1 MKLPEL
7 QPIKAG
13 TVNLDAFSG
22 INDNVYIPEGYFKDM
37 KNMTSDYYPAL
48 GQRKIR
54 EQYKLSGNF
63 NGAITV
69 NGTLYTVVGTKMY
82 KNGTAINGL
91 TVANSKKKLLGYGA
105 YIVIM
110 PDKIMYNTKDGKVSN
125 MEYKKKIDISTENV
139 ETSDAKKSR
148 IYLSDEYGNPY
159 VVMEMNASQIPTSK
173 QDANEKVKAFIDANK
188 VIYPDFVST
197 VNAVAGAKSSIRAYV
212 ASWGGKY
219 KLGFCPITSEHKIA
233 IEYYNDSTGMWT
245 SPNLYLTYYIQMK
258 TADEAKKIAD
268 SIKEGDFVKIEVSNL
283 AGTVLKKG
291 DTSNNTYDFYQK
303 FATPIKV
310 EKVLRK
316 NNDVGFV
323 FSNTGIDFL
332 EYVMKEKDYSIAYYS
347 DSATSDADEGV
358 KLQTCLNYA
367 TFLYSMPN
375 DGKAKGFK
383 VATLKREMP
392 NMDYLTVADNRIW
405 GCSNSAHEIYACKQ
419 GDPTNWYSYAGI
431 STDSYAVTIGSDGE
445 FTGCCTYKG
454 TPYFFKEDLIIIMYG
469 SKPSNYQVSEIFSQ
483 GIEKGSSES
492 IIYLNGAMYYKARK
506 GMVRFDGSNVTT
518 ISEELGR
525 KRFKNAVASASDS
538 KYFVSMLENDK
549 PRLFVYDSDKG
560 MWHIED
566 DFRPDFFFKFGATV
580 CGVRRT
586 DSMVY
591 RIDGLEDITKKLPS
605 ATKKME
611 IEENVAVGNLIIYN
625 RGLEWYAETGPIEK
639 GSVNAKY
646 IQRLGIRYELQE
658 RAFLTVKVQ
667 YDNDSEWQE
676 VFTHEGRKGEGAVSV
691 PFRPCRCEKF
701 RLRFEGKGKCLIH
714 NIQRSVYEGSDVRHG
729 NF

>member
-13 TVNLDAFSG
+13 TVNLDAFNG

-37 KNMTSDYYPAL
+37 KNMSSDYYPAL
-48 GQRKIR
+48 GQRDIR
-54 EQYKLSGNF
+54 EQYKLTGNI

-69 NGTLYTVVGTKMY
+69 NDTLYTVVGTKMY
-82 KNGTAINGL
+82 KNGAVISGL
-91 TVANSKKKLLGYGA
+91 TVTDSKKQLLGYGA

-110 PDKIMYNTKDGKVSN
+110 PDRIMYNTKDGKVSN
-125 MEYKKKIDISTENV
+125 MYYKKVVDMSKEGIE
-139 ETSDAKKSR
+139 KSNEKAE
-148 IYLSDEYGNPY
+148 IYLSDKDGNPY
-159 VVMEMNASQIPTSK
+159 VIITSESENITLGK
-173 QDANEKVKAFIDANK
+173 EDGDTKIKEFIDKTKPN
-188 VIYPDFVST
+188 YPDFATT
-197 VNAVAGAKSSIRAYV
+197 VNALSGAKSILKQYV
-212 ASWGGKY
+212 SEWGGKY
-219 KLGFCPITSEHKIA
+219 KLGFVPLTSEHKIG
-233 IEYYNDSTGMWT
+233 IEYYNESMDMWS
-245 SPNLYLTYYIQMK
+245 SPTLYITYYIK
-258 TADEAKKIAD
+258 ASSATEAQNIAG
-268 SIKEGDFVKIEVSNL
+268 SIKEGDFVKIEASNTS
-283 AGTVLKKG
+283 GTVVKKG
-291 DTSNNTYDFYQK
+291 QISNTVYGFYQK
-303 FATPIKV
+303 FANPIKV

-316 NNDVGFV
+316 NNDVGLIFA
-323 FSNTGIDFL
+323 NTGIDFL
-332 EYVMKEKDYSIAYYS
+332 EYVRKRGNYRVGNIAKKATSGS
-347 DSATSDADEGV
+347 DDGVELVTGIKSAT
-358 KLQTCLNYA
+358 
-367 TFLYSMPN
+367 FRYSMPDIGETPSFPVSN
-375 DGKAKGFK
+375 
-383 VATLKREMP
+383 LKKDVP
-392 NMDYLTVADNRIW
+392 AMDYVTVADNRIW

-506 GMVRFDGSNVTT
+506 GIVRFDGSNVTT
-518 ISEELGR
+518 ISEELGK

-549 PRLFVYDSDKG
+549 PHLFVYNSDKG

-591 RIDGLEDITKKLPS
+591 RIDGLDDITKKLPS

-611 IEENVAVGNLIIYN
+611 IEEKVAVGNLIIYN

>member
-13 TVNLDAFSG
+13 TVNLDAFNG

-37 KNMTSDYYPAL
+37 KNMSSDYYPAL
-48 GQRKIR
+48 GQREIR
-54 EQYKLSGNF
+54 EQYKLSGNI

-82 KNGTAINGL
+82 KNGAAINGL
-91 TVANSKKKLLGYGA
+91 TVADSKKKLLGYGA

-125 MEYKKKIDISTENV
+125 MAYKKTVNM
-139 ETSDAKKSR
+139 AKEGIEKYGEKSE
-148 IYLSDEYGNPY
+148 IYLSDKDGNPY
-159 VVMEMNASQIPTSK
+159 VIMPNTAEYTILGK
-173 QDANEKVKAFIDANK
+173 EDGDKKIKAFIDETKPN
-188 VIYPDFVST
+188 YPDFVTT
-197 VNAVAGAKSSIRAYV
+197 VNALNASKSILKKYV
-212 ASWGGKY
+212 SEWGGKY
-219 KLGFCPITSEHKIA
+219 KLGFVPFTSEHKIS
-233 IEYYNDSTGMWT
+233 IEYYNQSMEMWS
-245 SPNLYLTYYIQMK
+245 SPSLYLTFYIK
-258 TADEAKKIAD
+258 ASSTTEAQNITNA
-268 SIKEGDFVKIEVSNL
+268 IKEGDFVRIEMSDTS
-283 AGTVLKKG
+283 GTVVKKG
-291 DTSNNTYDFYQK
+291 NVSDKLYEFYQK
-303 FATPIKV
+303 FANQIKV

-316 NNDVGFV
+316 NNDVGLI
-323 FSNTGIDFL
+323 FSNTSIDFL
-332 EYVMKEKDYSIAYYS
+332 DYVRRRGNYLVGEYST
-347 DSATSDADEGV
+347 SATSGDVKTQTGV
-358 KLQTCLNYA
+358 IGA
-367 TFLYSMPN
+367 TFRYSMPDIGETPDYPLSN
-375 DGKAKGFK
+375 
-383 VATLKREMP
+383 LKKEVP
-392 NMDYLTVADNRIW
+392 NMDYVTVADNRIW

-492 IIYLNGAMYYKARK
+492 MIYLNGAMYYKARK
-506 GMVRFDGSNVTT
+506 GIVRFDGSNVTT
-518 ISEELGR
+518 ISEELGK